1 MNTISSDQG
10 WVEDSGPNCSIVSA
24 PSHIVSH
31 NCKTRLRLTGSV
43 KNFTLVAP
51 AGKRSLG
58 GKGKS
63 FSGGTGPKGQ
73 WGDRISTGKGGWE
86 EKGGDLGGK
95 RP

>member
-1 MNTISSDQG
+1 MIQVMLGMLPMLVKEMKGGKGERISTAKGGGKD
-10 WVEDSGPNCSIVSA
+10 
-24 PSHIVSH
+24 
-31 NCKTRLRLTGSV
+31 LREE
-43 KNFTLVAP
+43 
-51 AGKRSLG
+51 R

-73 WGDRISTGKGGWE
+73 SGDRISIGKGGKRLWE

>member
-1 MNTISSDQG
+1 MLVKEMKGGKGKDLNSERGGKISG
-10 WVEDSGPNCSIVSA
+10 RTGRRSGEKCL
-24 PSHIVSH
+24 
-31 NCKTRLRLTGSV
+31 KGER
-43 KNFTLVAP
+43 
-51 AGKRSLG
+51 GKRCLG

-73 WGDRISTGKGGWE
+73 CGGRISNRKGGKRLWE